1 MHPLTEKKLQSSTSA
16 IAIGTNGYYQVPQF
30 QSVKILGYNISRWSP
45 LQQFI
50 ICSFG
55 VFFFFLLYGYFQEL
69 MFIQP
74 SIKSHGL
81 YLTFYQFVLFSI
93 FAWIECY
100 LEGIKEK
107 KIPMATYVVLS
118 LLTVATMALSNS
130 SLQYLNFP
138 TQVIFKSCKL
148 IPVLVGGILIQ
159 GKKYGL
165 VDFIAA
171 CIMCIGLIWFTLADS
186 HISPNFHPSGIIMI
200 SLALLADAM
209 IGNVQEK
216 AMKKFAAPNCEVVL
230 YSYSLGLIYLGIA
243 LVISGQLLPSIRLS
257 NLYPLE
263 MYGYGFLF
271 SLTGYLGVSFVL
283 TLVRTVGAFAAVTVT
298 TFRKSITIALSFY
311 LFAKPFTM
319 QYVWSSLL
327 VLFGVYLNLLN
338 KQPAFKVLPK
348 RWLSKVLALFPSL
361 TDSKRKRPVKT
372 LLNV

>member
-1 MHPLTEKKLQSSTSA
+1 MT
-16 IAIGTNGYYQVPQF
+16 
-30 QSVKILGYNISRWSP
+30 
-45 LQQFI
+45 
-50 ICSFG
+50 
-55 VFFFFLLYGYFQEL
+55 
-69 MFIQP
+69 
-74 SIKSHGL
+74 
-81 YLTFYQFVLFSI
+81 
-93 FAWIECY
+93 
-100 LEGIKEK
+100 
-107 KIPMATYVVLS
+107 TYVIIS

-186 HISPNFHPSGIIMI
+186 HVSPNFHPSGVVMI
-200 SLALLADAM
+200 SSALLADAM

-216 AMKKFAAPNCEVVL
+216 AMKKFGAPNCEVVF
-230 YSYSLGLIYLGIA
+230 YSYSLGLVYLAIA
-243 LVISGQLLPSIRLS
+243 LIVSGKLIPSVQLS
-257 NLYPLE
+257 NMYPLE

-271 SLTGYLGVSFVL
+271 SLTGYLGVNLVL

-298 TFRKSITIALSFY
+298 TFRKAITIVLSFY

-319 QYVWSSLL
+319 QYVWSSIL

-338 KQPAFKVLPK
+338 KQPSLKVLPK
-348 RWLSKVLALFPSL
+348 RCFSKVLALFL
-361 TDSKRKRPVKT
+361 RVTANKRKRPVKT